1 MQCQELSLKQLIP
14 TMAVKARE
22 MGFRGCLHSVCQ
34 RASILD
40 EEGVIHF
47 FEKEEEDGN
56 P

>member
-1 MQCQELSLKQLIP
+1 
-14 TMAVKARE
+14 

-47 FEKEEEDGN
+47 FEKDKGPNLYTGPWALYDDVDTSEEK
-56 P
+56 